1 MSRFGLKTGDIL
13 LFSNGG
19 NSIFSSLIKIFTYSQ
34 FTHIGM
40 VLKDPDF
47 INPSLKGYYIWESG
61 IEEEPDPQDGKK
73 KLGVQITP
81 FEEIYQSYLQDKS
94 TIYVRRVS
102 ECSNFNNTKLDEIH
116 KVVYDKPYDIV
127 PSDFIEALFRKDN
140 EPQKISRFWCSALIG
155 YIYTQCGILNSDTD
169 WSILRPC
176 DFSSDS
182 DYNLQFKISLS
193 DNIKIL

>member
-1 MSRFGLKTGDIL
+1 
-13 LFSNGG
+13 
-19 NSIFSSLIKIFTYSQ
+19 
-34 FTHIGM
+34 M

-61 IEEEPDPQDGKK
+61 REEEPDPQDGKK

-127 PSDFIEALFRKDN
+127 PSDFIEAVFRKDN
-140 EPQKISRFWCSALIG
+140 DPQKTSRFWCSAFIG

-182 DYNLQFKISLS
+182 DYNLKFNISLS